1 MGEFTSLLL
10 NISKE
15 IEKGELE
22 TMKFCCRDYGIGA
35 KRLEEIAGAH
45 ELFNELMK
53 RELLGPENKEILV
66 KLLEKAD
73 RIDLRNKVLNIQG
86 SARVDSHSSVTD
98 GPVANDIL
106 KDAHLN
112 EIAEDLGSDW
122 KQLGRKLDIPSS
134 ILGNIDEE
142 NRRVRAKAIEM
153 MLRWKKRNGNDATG
167 QSLAD
172 ALIKI
177 GRKDVAETLASTCQQ
192 DGINI
197 DTSEGRRQGSSVRES
212 SRAESGGL
220 NSVQADLGP
229 KLPMQESK
237 RR

>member
-86 SARVDSHSSVTD
+86 NI
-98 GPVANDIL
+98 GQFFIL
-106 KDAHLN
+106 F
-112 EIAEDLGSDW
+112 
-122 KQLGRKLDIPSS
+122 
-134 ILGNIDEE
+134 NI
-142 NRRVRAKAIEM
+142 
-153 MLRWKKRNGNDATG
+153 
-167 QSLAD
+167 
-172 ALIKI
+172 
-177 GRKDVAETLASTCQQ
+177 
-192 DGINI
+192 
-197 DTSEGRRQGSSVRES
+197 
-212 SRAESGGL
+212 
-220 NSVQADLGP
+220 
-229 KLPMQESK
+229 
-237 RR
+237 